1 MDTYRCFVAID
12 LPAGLK
18 KELADIQRGLAGW
31 PAKVKWVEER
41 NFHLTL
47 KFLGDVTP
55 SQVESV
61 TERLGKAASRHQKF
75 TFRISGLGAFPS
87 TRNAKVIWAGIRDAD
102 RGLTGI
108 RSDIEAVL
116 GELGFTPEAK
126 PFSPH
131 LTLGRVKDLR
141 PVPGLPDLIQSLV
154 IKDYPVSVQEIK
166 LMSSKLAK
174 SGPEYSCLRLFTLQE
189 HF

>member
-47 KFLGDVTP
+47 KFLGDITH
-55 SQVESV
+55 SQVEV
-61 TERLGKAASRHQKF
+61 IAE
-75 TFRISGLGAFPS
+75 GL
-87 TRNAKVIWAGIRDAD
+87 RDPGG
-102 RGLTGI
+102 GLTRL

-116 GELGFTPEAK
+116 GGQGFAPETK

-131 LTLGRVKDLR
+131 LTLGRVKDFK
-141 PVPGLPDLIQSLV
+141 PVPGLPEIMQSLV
-154 IKDYPVSVQEIK
+154 LEDYPASVPEIK
-166 LMSSKLAK
+166 LMSSKLSK
-174 SGPEYSCLRLFTLQE
+174 SGPEYSCLRLFILQE

>member
-47 KFLGDVTP
+47 KFLGDITH
-55 SQVESV
+55 SQVEVIAEGLKIV
-61 TERLGKAASRHQKF
+61 TARHKKF
-75 TFRISGLGAFPS
+75 TFVISGLGAFPS
-87 TRNAKVIWAGIRDAD
+87 IRNAKVIWAGIRDTGG
-102 RGLTGI
+102 GLTRL

-116 GELGFTPEAK
+116 GGQGFAPETK

-131 LTLGRVKDLR
+131 LTLGRVKDLK
-141 PVPGLPDLIQSLV
+141 PVPGLPEIMQSLV
-154 IKDYPVSVQEIK
+154 LEDCPASVPEIK
-166 LMSSKLAK
+166 LMSSKLSK
-174 SGPEYSCLRLFTLQE
+174 SGPEYSCLRLFILQE